1 MISQF
6 LSNKK
11 KILLFITGGIVLLSI
26 FIFWPINAIRDDK
39 KWHTM
44 THADSIISIV
54 DAMPK
59 GEYESVA
66 FAKQDELL
74 ILDKETESQQ
84 LMSYLVNRIES
95 ENNDYGRGI
104 HAINL
109 GFASLRRKDL
119 DSVLFF
125 ANMAEKLIPIDS
137 SHCNFF
143 QLMYL
148 LYQENGDV
156 AKAKLCMA
164 NGLLS
169 SEKEGDIP
177 HIRFFANALGEYYS
191 NRLLAGIALKYFV
204 KTYDTYTNGE
214 SPPST
219 LLATIISIKI
229 KEGDFLGAQAFWKA
243 NEELLRN
250 AKDAYTRQRLLINK
264 IALNI
269 NLERWDE
276 SAALFSSLP
285 DSIIL
290 EDFHLEYLTNKLL
303 QLKQV
308 EPSDLPEAIHHFS
321 PWLSHNY
328 SKITN
333 PLKMVIVDAIKID
346 PSSLS
351 ADSLNSWKEQNRAQ
365 FANNDFA
372 NANHYELISVVY
384 DRNDDSRKAYECLS
398 KSRYYL
404 AKYEMLKDSIRSED
418 ALASKEF
425 DEILSKHLADD
436 STLINKTKRE
446 NQHFYVTIVLLCL
459 FFCIVFLMWYRR
471 SSLPGV
477 LKQSSV
483 AQQYHS
489 PKMQNLLD
497 ESELHTRVLQVSGI
511 LKEKSLELSKKLGKI
526 NKRGAPDIE
535 AIRKELEI
543 LGSIGPSTLPQ
554 FSDIRMKEKFDVIQA
569 FPQIKTMNNT
579 EKKIFLLSID
589 GHKSK
594 EIATELGVS
603 IQYIHNVRSKI
614 RRVLGIDNT
623 IKWDSFKDVY
633 S

>member
-1 MISQF
+1 MRNDS
-6 LSNKK
+6 
-11 KILLFITGGIVLLSI
+11 
-26 FIFWPINAIRDDK
+26 
-39 KWHTM
+39 KWQTM
-44 THADSIISIV
+44 TNADSIIDV
-54 DAMPK
+54 VAAMPK
-59 GEYESVA
+59 GEYESMA
-66 FAKQDELL
+66 FAKQNELL
-74 ILDKETESQQ
+74 LLDKETESQK
-84 LMSYLVNRIES
+84 LMSYLVNRVES

-104 HAINL
+104 YAANL

-119 DSVLFF
+119 DSVLLF

-137 SHCNFF
+137 SHCDVF
-143 QLMYL
+143 QLLYL
-148 LYQENGDV
+148 LHQAKGDV
-156 AKAKLCMA
+156 IQSKQCMA

-204 KTYDTYTNGE
+204 KAYDTYTNDE
-214 SPPST
+214 PPPST

-229 KEGDFLGAQAFWKA
+229 KEGDFLGAQAFWKV
-243 NEELLRN
+243 NEELLHN
-250 AKDAYTRQRLLINK
+250 AKDTYTRQRLFINK

-269 NLERWDE
+269 NLQRWDE

-285 DSIIL
+285 DSVVVA
-290 EDFHLEYLTNKLL
+290 DFRLEYLTNKLL

-308 EPSDLPEAIHHFS
+308 EPSDLPKAIHHFT

-333 PLKMVIVDAIKID
+333 PLKMVIVDAIKLN

-351 ADSLNSWKEQNRAQ
+351 ADSLNSWKELNKEQ

-384 DRNDDSRKAYECLS
+384 NHNDDPKKAYECLS
-398 KSRYYL
+398 KSRNYL
-404 AKYEMLKDSIRSED
+404 AKYELVKDSIRSAD
-418 ALASKEF
+418 ALARKEF
-425 DEILSKHLADD
+425 DEILSNHLADE
-436 STLINKTKRE
+436 STLMNKTERDS
-446 NQHFYVTIVLLCL
+446 NRFYITIFLLCL
-459 FFCIVFLMWYRR
+459 FLFLGFFIWYR
-471 SSLPGV
+471 LPSIPV
-477 LKQSSV
+477 VPKKYTV
-483 AQQYHS
+483 AQQDHA
-489 PKMQNLLD
+489 PKKQNLLD
-497 ESELHTRVLQVSGI
+497 ESEVNERVLQLSGV

-543 LGSIGPSTLPQ
+543 LGSMGLSSLPQ
-554 FSDIRMKEKFDVIQA
+554 FSDIRMKEKFDVFQV
-569 FPQIKTMNNT
+569 FPQMKTMNNT

-623 IKWDSFKDVY
+623 IKWDSFKDDH